1 MAQPAPAV
9 DDEEQ
14 SRNMRYFEI
23 PTQPLTSAVTS
34 FGDQAAIQV
43 TVDGSILSGLTST
56 PVSGNLTP
64 VEALNRLLNG
74 TGIGFRWVNG
84 NSVALERAAETTTGD
99 DTIRLD
105 TLQIEGATTVERE
118 TGRSEEH
125 TSELQSLMRIS

>member
-9 DDEEQ
+9 DDDEQ

-64 VEALNRLLNG
+64 VEALNRLLNRP
-74 TGIGFRWVNG
+74 GIHFRLVHG
-84 NSVALERAAETTTGD
+84 NRIPPERAPATKTGD
-99 DTIRLD
+99 EPLPPDTHPNQD
-105 TLQIEGATTVERE
+105 
-118 TGRSEEH
+118 
-125 TSELQSLMRIS
+125 

>member
-74 TGIGFRWVNG
+74 DRK
-84 NSVALERAAETTTGD
+84 SVV
-99 DTIRLD
+99 
-105 TLQIEGATTVERE
+105 Q
-118 TGRSEEH
+118 GRSVYVRVD
-125 TSELQSLMRIS
+125 LGGRRIIEKKTKEKKN

>member
-56 PVSGNLTP
+56 PVRGNLTP

-74 TGIGFRWVNG
+74 TGIG
-84 NSVALERAAETTTGD
+84 
-99 DTIRLD
+99 
-105 TLQIEGATTVERE
+105 
-118 TGRSEEH
+118 RSEEH
-125 TSELQSLMRIS
+125 TSELPSLMRISYAVLCLKKKTNNSTQHNNHHRTRK

>member
-23 PTQPLTSAVTS
+23 HTQPLTSAVTS

-56 PVSGNLTP
+56 LVSGILTP
-64 VEALNRLLNG
+64 AEALTRLLNG
-74 TGIGFRWVNG
+74 TGIGFRWVNVHT
-84 NSVALERAAETTTGD
+84 VALHIAPDTTTGYAP
-99 DTIRLD
+99 TQPPR
-105 TLQIEGATTVERE
+105 
-118 TGRSEEH
+118 
-125 TSELQSLMRIS
+125 